1 MKVNIGK
8 IILRPLETANKCIA
22 GALGAK
28 RRRMRRH
35 GISGPPIK
43 KPPEAQTAGH
53 RGADKFR
60 ITTIMTQAVHGW
72 FQRSDD
78 APVCGT
84 IWPTVCI
91 FVGSVCCLEE
101 MKGRKGTYSGVPSKG
116 KNISLRWL
124 LNGASFEPLSN

>member
-1 MKVNIGK
+1 MFDRQSFVRAAPDTIVVFDHVTKWVKVNIGK
-8 IILRPLETANKCIA
+8 VLLGPLETANKCIA

-35 GISGPPIK
+35 GISGPPIQ
-43 KPPEAQTAGH
+43 KPTGAQTAGH
-53 RGADKFR
+53 RGAEKFR

-78 APVCGT
+78 APVHGT

-91 FVGSVCCLEE
+91 F
-101 MKGRKGTYSGVPSKG
+101 
-116 KNISLRWL
+116 LRQRL
-124 LNGASFEPLSN
+124 LP